1 MIASPTEVV
10 AAAFAALES
19 GDWST
24 VAELTHPSAITEFRS
39 HQISHLLAWAEF
51 YAKDEATR
59 GSGFGS
65 SGEIN
70 AELLARFTERTL
82 DWLPDRPTIGA
93 LAAAAP
99 KEFFA
104 RWLGAGYTESPR
116 PRQGQR
122 IPRQVLGVVQESER
136 LAHVV
141 YRGMGW
147 IPIVEI
153 QVMSV
158 SREGDRWLL
167 MQNMDILRSPRL
179 LKPGAPC

>member
-19 GDWST
+19 GDWNT
-24 VAELTHPSAITEFRS
+24 VAELTHPSAIAEFRS

-51 YAKDEATR
+51 YARDEATR

-82 DWLPDRPTIGA
+82 DWLPARPTIGA

-99 KEFFA
+99 NEFFA
-104 RWLGAGYTESPR
+104 RWLRAGYANGPL

-122 IPRQVLGVVQESER
+122 IPRQVLGVVQENER

-147 IPIVEI
+147 VPIVAI
-153 QVMSV
+153 QLMSV
-158 SREGDRWLL
+158 SRQDDRWFL
-167 MQNMDILRSPRL
+167 MQNMDILRFPRL
-179 LKPGAPC
+179 PLPGGSC